1 MITPNLIWVNVMRS
15 SEGQKLLNSNTILSA
30 LIVAAVTTVCSSYI
44 TTLRME
50 EKLYVVSSA
59 VEANT
64 EVIRQVRDQ
73 QLVHPYELEALR
85 SEIAKE
91 LAMIQNTMDIE
102 SNKLTDLRYQ
112 MDLIK
117 EELKQLIPK
126 PGH

>member
-1 MITPNLIWVNVMRS
+1 MRS
-15 SEGQKLLNSNTILSA
+15 SEGQKLLNSNTVLSA